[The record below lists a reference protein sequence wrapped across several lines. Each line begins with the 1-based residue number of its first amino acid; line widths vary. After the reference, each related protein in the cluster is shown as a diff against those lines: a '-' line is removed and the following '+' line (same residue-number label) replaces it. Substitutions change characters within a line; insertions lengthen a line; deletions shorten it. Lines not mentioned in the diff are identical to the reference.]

1 MLVLTR
7 KVGETI
13 WIDEEIEIV
22 ITEVKG
28 DQVKVGIRAP
38 RHVDIIRGELRKDIS
53 DFNTEAV
60 VKDLSLFDKLK

>member
-13 WIDEEIEIV
+13 WINEEIEIV

-53 DFNTEAV
+53 DSNTEAV

>member
-7 KVGETI
+7 KAGETI
-13 WIDEEIEIV
+13 WINDEIEVV

-38 RHVDIIRGELRKDIS
+38 RHVGIIRGELREDVK
-53 DFNTEAV
+53 NANLEAV
-60 VKDLSLFDKLK
+60 AKNIDLLK

>member
-13 WIDEEIEIV
+13 WIDEKIEII

-28 DQVKVGIRAP
+28 DQVKLGVRAP

-53 DFNTEAV
+53 DSNTESA
-60 VKDLSLFDKLK
+60 VKDLSFFDKLK

>member
-53 DFNTEAV
+53 DSNTEAV